1 MKNIIVAGVGGQGSI
16 LAAHILGAAAIASD
30 IKNVRVGETYGAA
43 MRGGSVVSHVRF
55 GDVYGPLIYE
65 DQAELIIAIEPL
77 EGLRNIITYLAP
89 EGTAIINDNPWIP
102 VDVKLG
108 YTRYP
113 TLEQIKEVVSKL
125 EGGLYIVPA
134 SRIARDLGNPR
145 TANVVM
151 IGSAMA
157 TGLLPLTREI
167 LIETIRSRVP
177 PKTIE
182 DNVKAF
188 SHGYDFAKNNWKKVL
203 S

>member
-1 MKNIIVAGVGGQGSI
+1 MKNMIVAGVGGQGSI

-55 GDVYGPLIYE
+55 GNVYGPLIYE

-77 EGLRNIITYLAP
+77 EGLRNILTYLAP
-89 EGTAIINDNPWIP
+89 GGTAIINDNPLIP

-108 YTRYP
+108 YAQYP

-125 EGGLYIVPA
+125 EGELYIVPA
-134 SRIARDLGNPR
+134 SQIARDLGNIR

-151 IGSAMA
+151 IGSAIA
-157 TGLLPLTREI
+157 TGLLPLAKKI
-167 LIETIRSRVP
+167 VIKTIHSRVP

-188 SHGYDFAKNNWKKVL
+188 NQGYDFAQNNWEKAL